1 MRRGA
6 VVLLG
11 AERPLTP
18 GSVLQTVRSDPGMTA
33 TYYANRY
40 FGGDKAMQ
48 LNHLLWGVLKRNGK
62 VDIDRADGRDAA
74 PRWYPLFSNP
84 MRHRVR
90 HHNADE
96 EDLSF
101 LRHAP
106 ATAPSASEMPADTL
120 ASVSRTNSTELE
132 SAIVDLVQAVPGKDI
147 HYYIMELPSQYH
159 RSAPMAFKRL
169 REAGVLERAVTPLG
183 TYVWR

>member
-6 VVLLG
+6 VLFLG
-11 AERPLTP
+11 VERPLTP

-33 TYYANRY
+33 AYYANRY
-40 FGGDKAMQ
+40 FGEGNAMQ

-84 MRHRVR
+84 RRHRVR

-96 EDLSF
+96 EDLS
-101 LRHAP
+101 LLQNAQPAASAP
-106 ATAPSASEMPADTL
+106 ETSADTL
-120 ASVSRTNSTELE
+120 ASVCRPSATELE
-132 SAIVDLVQAVPGKDI
+132 SAIVRLVQAVPGKDI
-147 HYYIMELPSQYH
+147 HYYIMELPVQYQ
-159 RSAPMAFKRL
+159 RSAPSAFRRL
-169 REAGVLERAVTPLG
+169 REAGVLERAATPVG